1 MYPYYCG
8 FVSTSLFMFG
18 IVAVLMFLVV
28 VIGLAVF
35 LAVAKK
41 RMMELLQAHEQQTL
55 PEEH

>member
-1 MYPYYCG
+1 
-8 FVSTSLFMFG
+8 MFG

-35 LAVAKK
+35 LAAAKK
-41 RMMELLQAHEQQTL
+41 RMMELLQAHEQQAL